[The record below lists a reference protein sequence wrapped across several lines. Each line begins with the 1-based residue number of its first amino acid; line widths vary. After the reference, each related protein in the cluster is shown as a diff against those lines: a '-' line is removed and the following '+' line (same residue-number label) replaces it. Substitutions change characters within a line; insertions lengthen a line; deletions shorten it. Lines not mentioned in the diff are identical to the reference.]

1 VPNKFHDAM
10 NSLAADIANEPSW
23 RIYADWCKARAN
35 DLRDQSAVAA
45 EQFVEVAQ
53 GWSFEERKRFG
64 LWLMDSSGRVLE
76 RCGRSKY
83 HSRASLGGPGIE
95 APRIVEVAILLPTLI
110 EWRRR
115 EPTNPEPHF
124 WLALYDHNE
133 HAAFRLDP
141 AYGPARAALAE
152 HVLEYMKYNQH
163 ELPSGYLGN
172 PADDLIALDKARA
185 WVAESVDPPVRAS
198 VEDQVSILRA
208 IAEDWIRL
216 SDQLRGL
223 D

>member
-76 RCGRSKY
+76 
-83 HSRASLGGPGIE
+83 
-95 APRIVEVAILLPTLI
+95 
-110 EWRRR
+110 
-115 EPTNPEPHF
+115 HF
-124 WLALYDHNE
+124 T
-133 HAAFRLDP
+133 
-141 AYGPARAALAE
+141 
-152 HVLEYMKYNQH
+152 
-163 ELPSGYLGN
+163 
-172 PADDLIALDKARA
+172 
-185 WVAESVDPPVRAS
+185 
-198 VEDQVSILRA
+198 
-208 IAEDWIRL
+208 IRL
-216 SDQLRGL
+216 TISGVG
-223 D
+223 